1 MGRFVN
7 KSCLLLILL
16 WPYTPV
22 SAEAYLSV
30 DDYRQLD
37 ASHQR
42 AWIAGVVD
50 GLLLMSQGSNLS
62 GRRWL
67 LDCIRDRTMDQLH
80 QAFSK
85 YIKTNPDYWQYAAAG
100 EFAMAMNESCPKTPF
115 W

>member
-1 MGRFVN
+1 M
-7 KSCLLLILL
+7 
-16 WPYTPV
+16 
-22 SAEAYLSV
+22 
-30 DDYRQLD
+30 DDYRVWD
-37 ASHQR
+37 TSDQR
-42 AWIAGVVD
+42 ARSAGVVD
-50 GLLLMSQGSNLS
+50 GLRLMSHGSNLS

-67 LDCIRDRTMDQLH
+67 LDCIRERTMDQLH

>member
-1 MGRFVN
+1 MGRFVC
-7 KSCLLLILL
+7 KACLFLILFL
-16 WPYTPV
+16 PYSHV
-22 SAEAYLSV
+22 SAEAFLTV

-50 GLLLMSQGSNLS
+50 GMLLMSQGSNLS

-67 LDCIRDRTMDQLH
+67 LDCIRQRTIDQLH
-80 QAFSK
+80 QAFSE
-85 YIKTNPDYWQYAAAG
+85 YIKTNPDYRQYAAAG

>member
-1 MGRFVN
+1 VGRFVP
-7 KSCLLLILL
+7 KSCLFLILL
-16 WPYTPV
+16 WNFSPV
-22 SAEAYLSV
+22 SAEAYLTV

-67 LDCIRDRTMDQLH
+67 LDCIRKRTMDQLH
-80 QAFSK
+80 QVFSE
-85 YIKTNPDYWQYAAAG
+85 YIETNPDYRQYAAAG
-100 EFAMAMNESCPKTPF
+100 EFAVAMSESCPKTPF